1 MFVYISNI
9 SLFTLFSIF
18 VYISI
23 SCLFIFS
30 PAAPRSMLT
39 RHLQEN
45 PIIERSQS
53 SQVTNDIER
62 EELRNALISGLFL
75 FLKMLRFHEIFATL
89 MLQYFTRNIKHF
101 KRFRLQ

>member
-1 MFVYISNI
+1 
-9 SLFTLFSIF
+9 
-18 VYISI
+18 
-23 SCLFIFS
+23 
-30 PAAPRSMLT
+30 MLT

-101 KRFRLQ
+101 TRFRLQLLLLFLTFSPRKCGSTNSFRGRII

>member
-1 MFVYISNI
+1 
-9 SLFTLFSIF
+9 
-18 VYISI
+18 
-23 SCLFIFS
+23 
-30 PAAPRSMLT
+30 MLT

-75 FLKMLRFHEIFATL
+75 FFKMLRFHEIFASL
-89 MLQYFTRNIKHF
+89 MLQYFTRNIKHLKKISF
-101 KRFRLQ
+101 AIIIIFFNFQPKKVRQYKFF

>member
-1 MFVYISNI
+1 
-9 SLFTLFSIF
+9 
-18 VYISI
+18 
-23 SCLFIFS
+23 
-30 PAAPRSMLT
+30 MLT

-62 EELRNALISGLFL
+62 EELRNALISGLLL

-89 MLQYFTRNIKHF
+89 VIFHEKYKTF
-101 KRFRLQ
+101 